1 MLLAVHSYITPVDPQ
16 AILNETTETNERV
29 QRLAFSHS
37 KGKESPVD
45 VVRLSDLRARALG
58 HSMYDPTRLT
68 FHLVQFV
75 VAGEGAHW
83 VDFDRIPLRLG
94 DVLHIYPDQVH
105 AFDPNA
111 DHEALLLLFSQ
122 GTLRRAHIPHLARW
136 QVSTVL
142 RPDASDFGI
151 LVELLRL
158 QEALDTKADAL
169 RSATVGPY
177 VLGTILAGLTDV
189 VTAQQGV
196 ADPTRQRY
204 EALVWRFE
212 DLLDRHH
219 ADSRSPAWYASELQ
233 TTRRTLARAC
243 RQSRDASPKRL
254 IDARVVL
261 EAKRRLATTAD
272 TVEAVGYDLGFS
284 EPTNFVKF
292 FKRVVGTTPEAF
304 RRSLGGAA

>member
-1 MLLAVHSYITPVDPQ
+1 MTKHA
-16 AILNETTETNERV
+16 NETTEANEHV

-37 KGKESPVD
+37 EGKESPVD
-45 VVRLSDLRARALG
+45 VVHLSDLRARELD
-58 HSMYDPTRLT
+58 HSMYDPTRLA

-105 AFDPNA
+105 AFDPDA
-111 DHEALLLLFSQ
+111 CHEALLLLFPQ

-136 QVSTVL
+136 QASTIL

-151 LVELLRL
+151 LVELLCL
-158 QEALDTKADAL
+158 QKSLDTKAAAL

-177 VLGTILAGLTDV
+177 MLGTILAGLTDV
-189 VTAQQGV
+189 VNAQQGGV
-196 ADPTRQRY
+196 DPTTQRY
-204 EALVWRFE
+204 EALVWRF
-212 DLLDRHH
+212 DGLLDRHH
-219 ADSRSPAWYASELQ
+219 AASRSPAWYASELQ

-272 TVEAVGYDLGFS
+272 TVEAIGYDLGFS

-292 FKRVVGTTPEAF
+292 FKRVVGTTPGAF
-304 RRSLGGAA
+304 QRSLGGAA